1 MSGGEINSYRRGG
14 ERGPAGRRT
23 HSKNEPEDPP
33 PAQSRCR
40 PTRSVAVKS
49 DAACKVRQGLH
60 TDPSALALRPERPWK
75 LLLQWRG
82 LALRMLSRGS
92 GHWMLHKPAGRLSLA
107 SRRAGTGN
115 LLLSDKTSDWGRR
128 VLLRSQE
135 ATLGRGCG
143 ASPSRPTCLHCVW
156 LVEVARRG
164 GSSES
169 PESSLL
175 PPAPVPA
182 NGWEGVVCVLEPHV
196 PNCSLVS
203 HDLEPAPPGDPSV
216 FASPSHPRRRRP
228 RGNQPH
234 FCPPAAAAL
243 PTGGPSGPSAVVMP
257 WTGSVTR
264 RWPVLSSLIAPA
276 TAGSREH
283 ETSCQLPKVSAP
295 LEAVSRSDY

>member
-1 MSGGEINSYRRGG
+1 MDAQQERA
-14 ERGPAGRRT
+14 RGPAASSVQVSAHPLGGREVGCSLQGEAGPAHRPRGPGFET
-23 HSKNEPEDPP
+23 WEALEASPAEEGPGSQDAQLGLWPPDAAQARRPAQLGLPKGRYKESAPFRQNLRLGAP
-33 PAQSRCR
+33 PAHPC
-40 PTRSVAVKS
+40 
-49 DAACKVRQGLH
+49 
-60 TDPSALALRPERPWK
+60 
-75 LLLQWRG
+75 
-82 LALRMLSRGS
+82 
-92 GHWMLHKPAGRLSLA
+92 
-107 SRRAGTGN
+107 
-115 LLLSDKTSDWGRR
+115 

-164 GSSES
+164 GSSEP

-182 NGWEGVVCVLEPHV
+182 NGWEDVVCVLEPHV

-203 HDLEPAPPGDPSV
+203 HDLELAPPGDPSV

-264 RWPVLSSLIAPA
+264 RWPVLPSLIAPA
-276 TAGSREH
+276 TAGPREH